1 MIYTLENIRTELKEN
16 RNPVIMK
23 RVYGNNSINN
33 YELLEDITFELSNEF
48 KITIPKGYKWD
59 LSSVPRFLW
68 WLLPPDGDFQ
78 IGALIHD
85 FLYENKE
92 WLIHDFTYVNL
103 HYSRKFCDQEM
114 YRWSV
119 AASGTKKQSLRN
131 IDNKIRLA
139 GVRAFGWY
147 VYNN

>member
-16 RNPVIMK
+16 RNPIKMK

-33 YELLEDITFELSNEF
+33 YELLENVSFELSNG
-48 KITIPKGYKWD
+48 KGIIILKGYKWD

-85 FLYENKE
+85 FLYENKLFE
-92 WLIHDFTYVNL
+92 R
-103 HYSRKFCDQEM
+103 SFCDKEM
-114 YRWSV
+114 YKWSS
-119 AASGTKKQSLRN
+119 ATSATKKSSFRN
-131 IDNKIRLA
+131 IDNKIRLI
-139 GVRAFGWY
+139 GVQLFGWY
-147 VYNN
+147 VYNK

>member
-1 MIYTLENIRTELKEN
+1 MIYTLENIRTELLEN
-16 RNPVIMK
+16 RNPIKMQ

-33 YELLEDITFELSNEF
+33 YELLEDVYFKLSNGF
-48 KITIPKGYKWD
+48 VIRIPKGYKWD

-85 FLYENKE
+85 FLYENK
-92 WLIHDFTYVNL
+92 LT
-103 HYSRKFCDQEM
+103 SRKFADKEM

-131 IDNKIRLA
+131 IDNKLRLA

>member
-1 MIYTLENIRTELKEN
+1 MIYSLKNIRTELTEN
-16 RNPVIMK
+16 RNPIKMK

-33 YELLEDITFELSNEF
+33 YELLENVSFELSNG
-48 KITIPKGYKWD
+48 KGIIIPKGYKWD

-85 FLYENKE
+85 FLYENK
-92 WLIHDFTYVNL
+92 LT
-103 HYSRKFCDQEM
+103 SRKFADQEM
-114 YRWSV
+114 YKWSV
-119 AASGTKKQSLRN
+119 AASGTKNQSLRN
-131 IDNKIRLA
+131 IDNKLRLA

-147 VYNN
+147 VYNK

>member
-16 RNPVIMK
+16 RNPIKMQ

-33 YELLEDITFELSNEF
+33 YELLEDVIFELSNGF
-48 KITIPKGYKWD
+48 RITIPKAYKWD

-85 FLYENKE
+85 FLYENK
-92 WLIHDFTYVNL
+92 LT
-103 HYSRKFCDQEM
+103 SRKFADKEM
-114 YRWSV
+114 YKWSV
-119 AASGTKKQSLRN
+119 ACSGTKNKSLRN
-131 IDNKIRLA
+131 TDNKLRLA

-147 VYNN
+147 VYNK

>member
-1 MIYTLENIRTELKEN
+1 MIYTLENIRTELLEN
-16 RNPVIMK
+16 RNPIKMQ

-33 YELLEDITFELSNEF
+33 YELLEDVYFKLSNGF
-48 KITIPKGYKWD
+48 VIRIPKGYKWD

>member
-33 YELLEDITFELSNEF
+33 YELLEDVIFELSNGF
-48 KITIPKGYKWD
+48 RITISKGYKWD

-85 FLYENKE
+85 FLYENKDS
-92 WLIHDFTYVNL
+92 LKHDFKWWGITF
-103 HYSRKFCDQEM
+103 SRDFCDQEM
-114 YRWSV
+114 YKWSV
-119 AASGTKKQSLRN
+119 AASGTQNQSLRN
-131 IDNKIRLA
+131 IDNKLRLA

-147 VYNN
+147 VYNK

>member
-1 MIYTLENIRTELKEN
+1 MIYSLENIRTELLEN
-16 RNPVIMK
+16 RNPIKMQ

-33 YELLEDITFELSNEF
+33 YELLEGVTFELSNGF
-48 KITIPKGYKWD
+48 QITIPKGYRWD

-85 FLYENKE
+85 FLYENKLTE
-92 WLIHDFTYVNL
+92 
-103 HYSRKFCDQEM
+103 RKFADQEM
-114 YRWSV
+114 YKWSV